1 MGGASYLTI
10 YYLRFEP
17 FMKLGRKTDVLARRM
32 VKGKN
37 LIYDAGCLSFPQTSY
52 NDVQKENWVSCL

>member
-1 MGGASYLTI
+1 
-10 YYLRFEP
+10 
-17 FMKLGRKTDVLARRM
+17 MKLGRKTDVLARRM
-32 VKGKN
+32 VKAKN